1 KFALSLH
8 VDQYN
13 YKMDTEAE
21 AWFRPNTEVA
31 LRADYNFRD
40 KILLNAAI
48 FARGPI
54 QARTLDANGAVAEK
68 INGWIDANLGV
79 EYKYSKILS
88 GFVRLNNLGF
98 SRYYYWYRYQSMR
111 FNVMAGVAYSF

>member
-1 KFALSLH
+1 
-8 VDQYN
+8 
-13 YKMDTEAE
+13 M
-21 AWFRPNTEVA
+21 
-31 LRADYNFRD
+31 
-40 KILLNAAI
+40 LNAAI